1 LKYKEEKNRK
11 FEVIGTPIAK
21 GRPRLGRWGTYTPER
36 TANYE
41 NLVKISYL
49 NQCNYKF
56 VDKPLKM
63 EIWAYFEPTK
73 TEKKSKKKYASLI
86 GQAYIKKPD
95 LDNIAKSICDAL
107 NDVAYED
114 DSQIVVLIIH
124 KLYAEQAKAVIEISE
139 M

>member
-1 LKYKEEKNRK
+1 MK
-11 FEVIGTPIAK
+11 FEVIGTPVAK

-49 NQCNYKF
+49 NQCNDKF
-56 VDKPLKM
+56 IDKPLKM

-73 TEKKSKKKYASLI
+73 AEKKSKKKYASLI
-86 GQAYIKKPD
+86 GQPYIKKPD